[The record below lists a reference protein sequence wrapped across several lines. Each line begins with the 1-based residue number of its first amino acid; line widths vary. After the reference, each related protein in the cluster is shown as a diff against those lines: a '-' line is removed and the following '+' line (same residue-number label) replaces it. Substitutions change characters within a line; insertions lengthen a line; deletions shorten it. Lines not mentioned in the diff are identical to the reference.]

1 MRILLVED
9 NRTMARILE
18 RGLQTEGYSDYVLAE
33 SSEEALD
40 ALVAQS
46 FDCFILDWML
56 PGVSGLELARLLRN
70 SDTYGN
76 HPIII
81 STAKDHSDHV
91 QEAFAAGVDDY
102 LVKPINLEALST
114 KLKKVQ
120 HKYTHLPAPPSP
132 PHPVVQRTLR
142 AAGTFVWTMPASA
155 DRLLTATPPDGEI
168 GDFSVTEFLHQPTL
182 WMDRIM
188 KQDQQRVYRAMKVLQ
203 PGTSSTLQYRWNDK
217 DNEVRWIQTHIL
229 RLDEGQHAHYAGCS
243 RDVTTFVKDDAESA
257 ESMQKQ
263 LRKLQRE
270 NEALQVNKKC
280 LQESLAE
287 IQRTQEKEEQA

>member
-18 RGLQTEGYSDYVLAE
+18 RGLQTEGYSDYVLVE
-33 SSEEALD
+33 SAEEALD

-46 FDCFILDWML
+46 FDLFILDWML

-70 SDTYGN
+70 SNTYGN

-102 LVKPINLEALST
+102 IVKPINLEALST

-120 HKYTHLPAPPSP
+120 HQYSHLPAPPAPS
-132 PHPVVQRTLR
+132 HAIVQRALQ
-142 AAGTFVWTMPASA
+142 ASGTFVWTMAASA
-155 DRLLTATPPDGEI
+155 DRLLAASPSDGEI
-168 GDFSVTEFLHQPTL
+168 GDFSVAEFLYQPTL
-182 WMDRIM
+182 WMDRIIEE
-188 KQDQQRVYRAMKVLQ
+188 DQQRVRRLIKMMQ
-203 PGTSSTLQYRWNDK
+203 PGDSQTIQYRWNDK
-217 DNEVRWIQTHIL
+217 DNEVRWIESQVL
-229 RLDEGQHAHYAGCS
+229 RLGDGHRAHYAGCS
-243 RDVTTFVKDDAESA
+243 RDVTSFIKDEDDADIKKE
-257 ESMQKQ
+257 
-263 LRKLQRE
+263 LRRLERE
-270 NEALQVNKKC
+270 NEALQVNKQY

-287 IQRTQEKEEQA
+287 LQRAQETQA